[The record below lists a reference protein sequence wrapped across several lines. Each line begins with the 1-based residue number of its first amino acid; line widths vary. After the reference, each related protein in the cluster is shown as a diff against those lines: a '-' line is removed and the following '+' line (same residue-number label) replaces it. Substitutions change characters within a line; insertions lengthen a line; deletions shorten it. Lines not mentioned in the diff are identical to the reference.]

1 MESVFRLTDPG
12 TRFFYTGTHWFR
24 KGTHDISPDESQ
36 DSPYLFVT
44 KSLIVVT
51 FSHVYVVILLGETDF
66 GYAWDLKGLNVPD
79 LHPEH
84 PDTKIS
90 LSVLATFIW

>member
-51 FSHVYVVILLGETDF
+51 FSHVYVVILSGETDVDDVDVDDVGF
-66 GYAWDLKGLNVPD
+66 KGFKCSGP
-79 LHPEH
+79 P
-84 PDTKIS
+84 S
-90 LSVLATFIW
+90 